1 MAGPPSGLW
10 AERGHPGLVGGR
22 AAERPCPCPCPCPWS
37 EPDPKRG
44 GTQPFHGETVAWRR
58 CSRENQFPLTLLH
71 RETIGGVVMPLQ
83 GPTVVRRQLGRRL
96 RRLREAAGKTER
108 DLEEANLVSRAKL
121 WRIESG
127 RTPVKVPDVRPC
139 VGSMV
144 SIRPRPRHWWRWR
157 SAPTHKAGTRITATY
172 YPVGSAC
179 TSVWRPRL
187 LSSIPT
193 EQNWCTAYS
202 RLRSMSGQSTKQAF
216 LMATTG
222 RFSARSSYA
231 GNGNRF
237 SLAANLRCV

>member
-127 RTPVKVPDVRPC
+127 RTPVKVSRRSGPVLALWCRSGHDRGIGGAGGRHQRTRLARGLRRRTTRLVQP
-139 VGSMV
+139 V
-144 SIRPRPRHWWRWR
+144 PRFGGLGY
-157 SAPTHKAGTRITATY
+157 SALY
-172 YPVGSAC
+172 
-179 TSVWRPRL
+179 
-187 LSSIPT
+187 
-193 EQNWCTAYS
+193 
-202 RLRSMSGQSTKQAF
+202 LRSRTGARLTPDSGVCPGSPRSK
-216 LMATTG
+216 
-222 RFSARSSYA
+222 RF
-231 GNGNRF
+231 
-237 SLAANLRCV
+237 